1 MWSVQVVVM
10 AWMSRM
16 VFWAAALMARSLAAV
31 AAGEGA
37 PHAVRRSV
45 AAAAVAASG

>member
-16 VFWAAALMARSLAAV
+16 VFWAAALMARALAAERLLV
-31 AAGEGA
+31 AQ
-37 PHAVRRSV
+37 
-45 AAAAVAASG
+45 AAKKVL